1 MTVSG
6 RNGKGNGN
14 GPAAVRGEALKI
26 ASTKIPNKHTIAS
39 LFAGCGGLDLG
50 FIGGFKFAG
59 RVYGRIPHTLLWA
72 NDIDSYACKV
82 YRENLGRDIVEAD
95 IREVLDAGKSTARA
109 DILLGGFPCQDF
121 SQAGKRLGFKTDRG
135 VLYQAMV
142 QVAQQMG
149 PKVFVAENVKGI
161 LSIEGAIDT
170 IKRDFMR
177 AGFQSVQEYP
187 VQAGDYGIPQNRQR
201 VFIIG
206 WKHKKHGEAFQFPK
220 GTGQTLN
227 TKQAIDDLKDKEW
240 GEVDG
245 HTWALAKHMPG
256 LQGNETMPADG
267 LAYTIRAEHHMNIQ
281 FHYSLSR
288 RVSVR
293 EAARLQSF
301 PDEFRLGGVSKNQ
314 GYRMIGNA
322 VPPVLAWHLAKAIH
336 KALTA

>member
-1 MTVSG
+1 MRISR
-6 RNGKGNGN
+6 RNGSETGNGGGSAN
-14 GPAAVRGEALKI
+14 RRRNE
-26 ASTKIPNKHTIAS
+26 HTIAS

-50 FIGGFKFAG
+50 FIGGFRFG
-59 RVYGRIPHTLLWA
+59 GDTYDRIHHKLLWA
-72 NDIDSYACKV
+72 NDIDPYACKV

-95 IREVLDAGKSTARA
+95 IREVLDAGKLPPSV

-135 VLYQAMV
+135 VLYRAMV
-142 QVAQQMG
+142 EVAQLVG

-161 LSIEGAIDT
+161 LSMEGALDT
-170 IKRDFMR
+170 IKRDFAD
-177 AGFQSVQEYP
+177 AGFQNVREYP
-187 VQAGDYGIPQNRQR
+187 VQAGDYGVPQNRQR
-201 VFIIG
+201 VFIVG
-206 WKHKKHGEAFQFPK
+206 WKYKKHGKAFQFPK
-220 GTGQTLN
+220 EPGKTLT
-227 TKQAIDDLKDKEW
+227 TKQAIDDLKDKVW

-281 FHYSLSR
+281 FHYSVAR

-301 PDEFRLGGVSKNQ
+301 PDEFRLGSVSKNQ
-314 GYRMIGNA
+314 GYKMIGNA
-322 VPPVLAWHLAKAIH
+322 VPPVLAWHLARAVH
-336 KALTA
+336 KALAA